1 MSITFS
7 PLSLEKLCINIILR
21 EVWNDDFNKIEAIS
35 FLLENEIWLEKF
47 KKRHEILKWCL
58 NKK

>member
-7 PLSLEKLCINIILR
+7 PLSLEKLCINVILR
-21 EVWNDDFNKIEAIS
+21 EVWNDDFNKIEGIS